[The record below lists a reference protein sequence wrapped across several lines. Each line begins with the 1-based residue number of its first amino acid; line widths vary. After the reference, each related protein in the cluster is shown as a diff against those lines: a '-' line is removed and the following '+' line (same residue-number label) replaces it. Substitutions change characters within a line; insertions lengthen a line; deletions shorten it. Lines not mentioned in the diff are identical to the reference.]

1 MASAQCYK
9 PIEQSCNQGHHSS
22 SLDQKASGV
31 ASWAFKSSSETNNHA
46 THGTHTQTQCY
57 AKTQANWTDQGMAK
71 TQTPHCY
78 SQTQIHNSNQVSHGH
93 GGYGHGHG
101 LTHTHSV
108 DQNKVHGCGQ
118 TQTMCTDQNKAHG
131 YCQTQTQTQT
141 HATNG
146 MATCQGRSKKRGEQK
161 KRGMFQRIKEG
172 IAGDSS
178 SSESDS
184 DDENCGKRK
193 N

>member
-31 ASWAFKSSSETNNHA
+31 GSWAFKSSSETNNHA
-46 THGTHTQTQCY
+46 THGTHTQTKCY

-118 TQTMCTDQNKAHG
+118 TQTMWTDQNKG
-131 YCQTQTQTQT
+131 
-141 HATNG
+141 
-146 MATCQGRSKKRGEQK
+146 SKKRGEQK

-184 DDENCGKRK
+184 DDDNCGKRK
-193 N
+193 ASVKFL